1 MYGWKKYKD
10 YEKCI
15 GTKDGTHKIGRVNT
29 AAVEMTYL
37 NWNEFEIIPIFMEH
51 TYDKVYFP
59 QMLVVEFYW
68 GRVKVELK
76 TLSGIEEKCI
86 ITLRESGVVNKR
98 NVCCKWLY
106 NGSHNNKHIFKTVK
120 TYFRLKR
127 NKGF

>member
-10 YEKCI
+10 YVKCI
-15 GTKDGTHKIGRVNT
+15 GTKDRTHKIGRVNT

-76 TLSGIEEKCI
+76 TLSRIEE
-86 ITLRESGVVNKR
+86 
-98 NVCCKWLY
+98 
-106 NGSHNNKHIFKTVK
+106 
-120 TYFRLKR
+120 
-127 NKGF
+127 